1 MSGRLTWTRRAMLRA
16 LGGAA
21 LAIPT
26 FGQAASDPR
35 VAGAALP
42 SGGDEDRG
50 IGGTGIVGTIQKFGS
65 IFVNDVRVAYPR
77 DATVTIDGLASDTR
91 ALRIGQVV
99 HLVASPSGA
108 GLDTTK
114 IAIVSE
120 VVGPIEEVTVDGL
133 VVLGQS
139 VDITRVED
147 RRRTWRVGERV
158 AVSGLR
164 MPGGTIAATLLA
176 PPAGR
181 TDLVR
186 GLLSVDGRANRI
198 GGLDLLGL
206 PAQPSPAVLDG
217 RRVIARGWMTERGF
231 VAASIEPDAI
241 LPSFQGGRWL
251 IEAYVQRSEAGLEV
265 GNGLVVSDP
274 GGALQ
279 DSVTTQPEHTVVDV
293 TAQASGAFG
302 IAALG
307 GGWQGIGT
315 TPERAF
321 IDVIS
326 QMDGTVSFTGM
337 RLGGGSSVQISPSG
351 LFGGGRAGGFPGGA
365 LPGGAVPAGGL
376 PTGGFPAGGLPGMP
390 APGIS
395 GPSGLFGGRTSMPG
409 GFNGLG
415 HGPFGAG
422 MPSNFRR

>member
-1 MSGRLTWTRRAMLRA
+1 MSGRLTWTRRGLLRA
-16 LGGAA
+16 LGSAA
-21 LAIPT
+21 LAIPALA
-26 FGQAASDPR
+26 QAASGPR
-35 VAGAALP
+35 ASGAALP

-65 IFVNDVRVAYPR
+65 IFVNDVRVAYPK
-77 DATVTIDGLASDTR
+77 DAAVTIDGLATDTA

-99 HLVASPSGA
+99 HLVASPTGT
-108 GLDTTK
+108 GLDTTR

-120 VVGPIEEVTVDGL
+120 VVGPIEEVTAQGL
-133 VVLGQS
+133 VVLGQR
-139 VDITRVED
+139 VDTTRVEN
-147 RRRTWRVGERV
+147 RHGAWRVGERV

-176 PPAGR
+176 RPAGR

-206 PAQPSPAVLDG
+206 PVQPAPAVLDG
-217 RRVIARGWMTERGF
+217 RRVVARGWMTDRGF
-231 VAASIEPDAI
+231 MAASLEPDAI
-241 LPSFQGGRWL
+241 LPSYTGGRWL
-251 IEAYVQRSEAGLEV
+251 IEAYVQRSGAGLEV

-279 DSVTTQPEHTVVDV
+279 DTVTTQPEHTVVDV
-293 TAQASGAFG
+293 TAQANGALG

-321 IDVIS
+321 INVIS
-326 QMDGTVSFTGM
+326 QLDGTVSFTGM
-337 RLGGGSSVQISPSG
+337 RLDGGGSVQIGSSG
-351 LFGGGRAGGFPGGA
+351 LFGGGGTSGFPGGA
-365 LPGGAVPAGGL
+365 LHGGTLPGGGL
-376 PTGGFPAGGLPGMP
+376 PAGSFPAGGLQGMS
-390 APGIS
+390 APGIT
-395 GPSGLFGGRTSMPG
+395 GPSGLFGGRASIPA
-409 GFNGLG
+409 GFGGLG